1 MANVCPIKVSLEKG
15 AKDCKLK
22 LLEGRGTWGVFGDN
36 NFLTLE
42 LDNPKIV
49 VNVLEMH
56 PFPEKGMT
64 EVRLAVPGLPESLS
78 VIVSQS
84 EITISLA
91 PAWPGECANFTIYF
105 DAFANNIIFDA
116 LLSRVGTAGMITVTS
131 PQGHESDYLLPNQTK
146 RRVTLPLTPPSE
158 PCCD

>member
-1 MANVCPIKVSLEKG
+1 MSSVHPIQVSLEKG

-56 PFPEKGMT
+56 PFPEKGLT
-64 EVRLAVPGLPESLS
+64 EVRIAVPGLAESLS
-78 VIVSQS
+78 VAVSQT
-84 EITISLA
+84 EIAISLA
-91 PAWPGECANFTIYF
+91 PAWPGERASFTAYF

-116 LLSRVGTAGMITVTS
+116 ILTRIGTAGMVTVTS
-131 PQGHESDYLLPNQTK
+131 PDGQESDYLLPNQTK

-158 PCCD
+158 PCD